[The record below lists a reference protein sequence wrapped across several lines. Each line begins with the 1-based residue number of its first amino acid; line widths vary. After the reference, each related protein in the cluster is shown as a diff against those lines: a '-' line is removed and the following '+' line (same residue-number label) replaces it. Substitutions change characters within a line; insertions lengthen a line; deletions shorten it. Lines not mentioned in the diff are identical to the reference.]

1 MPSNMSEKKVAH
13 PIPLLERDQVSPE
26 IANVYDALLQQRGVV
41 PNMFKTLAHTPGLAL
56 GVAGFLK
63 SLLGDSA
70 LPGWYKELIAVRLSA
85 LLGSEYA
92 VKGHSVSAM
101 QKGASEAQIAA
112 ARGDFE
118 AGPFSETEKL
128 GFRCAERLHR
138 SARELDD
145 EFYARLKSAYTDPQI
160 VELIVTA
167 AAFELFPRLVDGLKI
182 PITPVPQNVAGKKA

>member
-1 MPSNMSEKKVAH
+1 MKDRAY
-13 PIPLLERDQVSPE
+13 PIPLLERDQVSAE
-26 IANVYDALLQQRGVV
+26 LKNVYDALLQQRGVV

-63 SLLGDSA
+63 SLLGDGA

-92 VKGHSVSAM
+92 VKGHALSAR
-101 QKGASEAQIAA
+101 QKGASEVQIAA
-112 ARGDFE
+112 AKGDFE
-118 AGPFSETEKL
+118 SGPFSEVEKL
-128 GFRCAERLHR
+128 GFRCADRLHR
-138 SARELDD
+138 SARELDG
-145 EFYARLKSAYTDPQI
+145 EFYALLKSAYTDAQI

-182 PITPVPQNVAGKKA
+182 PITPVPETAAGKKA